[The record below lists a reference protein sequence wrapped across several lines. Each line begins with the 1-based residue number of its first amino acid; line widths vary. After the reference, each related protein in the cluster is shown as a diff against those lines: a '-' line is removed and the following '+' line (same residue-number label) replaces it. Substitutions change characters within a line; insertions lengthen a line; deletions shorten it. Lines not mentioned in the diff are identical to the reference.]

1 MTSTRSDRDDDDN
14 DDSDDDDDND
24 DDDDDDGPS
33 TTMTKILKKCDDTKF
48 EKVARDWD
56 GANTFT
62 LQIPRS

>member
-24 DDDDDDGPS
+24 DDDGPRF
-33 TTMTKILKKCDDTKF
+33 KKKCDDTKF